1 MNKNVLAYME
11 SFYMALADKTRL
23 RILNLIRDEEVCVYF
38 FTAVLGESQPKIS
51 RHLAY
56 MRGSGLV
63 NARRDGKWIH
73 YSIAGPD
80 SNEGRRVLNDILG
93 WMDTVTDLREERQR
107 YSQLC
112 ETTVPVADGL
122 ADNLVDIAPA
132 DASEYEYARSAHN
145 ELDEFLL

>member
-1 MNKNVLAYME
+1 ME

-93 WMDTVTDLREERQR
+93 WMDTVTDLQKNDSGIRSFAKRLSR
-107 YSQLC
+107 LPTAWR
-112 ETTVPVADGL
+112 TTWS
-122 ADNLVDIAPA
+122 ISAPA
-132 DASEYEYARSAHN
+132 DAFRDMN
-145 ELDEFLL
+145 C